1 LQQATPPTDPL
12 KQLSGIGVLGAL
24 TLTTP
29 VIGSIALFWVMGA
42 SNLGPWLKSHGV
54 LAMIAYAA
62 IFALLTGCALM
73 PTYAM
78 SALGG
83 FAFGAA
89 FGTPAALAGLTGGAA
104 LGYLLGGKASG
115 DRVRKVIESE
125 PRWKA
130 VHDALLGESGLPKS
144 RHWWRTLGFIAL
156 LRFPPNCPFSF
167 TNLLLSSVRAPF
179 GAYLLG
185 TLTGMAPR
193 TALAAFIGA
202 GVQQMTKDQLSVPT
216 PWLIAGI
223 VSAIAVV
230 MIIGSIAQRALA
242 RITDQPAPPQ
252 SPDA

>member
-1 LQQATPPTDPL
+1 MQHSTTPPDPL
-12 KQLSGIGVLGAL
+12 KQLSGVGVLGLL
-24 TLTTP
+24 TLTAP

-42 SNLGPWLKSHGV
+42 TELGPWLKSHGI
-54 LAMIAYAA
+54 LAIVAYAA
-62 IFALLTGCALM
+62 VFALLTGCALM

-83 FAFGAA
+83 FAFGATL
-89 FGTPAALAGLTGGAA
+89 GTPAALAGLVGGAA

-115 DRVRKVIESE
+115 DRVRHVVDSE

-130 VHDALLGESGLPKS
+130 VHDALLGNASQPKA
-144 RHWWRTLGFIAL
+144 RRWWRTLGFIAL

-167 TNLLLSSVRAPF
+167 TNLLLSSLRVPF

-193 TALAAFIGA
+193 TALAAIIGA

-216 PWLIAGI
+216 PWLVAGI
-223 VSAIAVV
+223 VSAVAVV

-242 RITDQPAPPQ
+242 RITQEGA
-252 SPDA
+252 